1 MALREIWNVL
11 TLEGLRRRRPEVAVL
26 RLSGVIGGFGPL
38 RSGMSLAGLEPLIG
52 RAFALPRLKAVALV
66 INSPGGS
73 ASQLALI
80 AKRIRD
86 MAREKDVPL
95 LAFCDNVAASRGYWL
110 AWPAEEI
117 LVQTTSI
124 ERK

>member
-38 RSGMSLAGLEPLIG
+38 RSGMSLAGLEPLLE
-52 RAFALPRLKAVALV
+52 RDFALPRLQAVALV

-73 ASQLALI
+73 ASQSELI
-80 AKRIRD
+80 AKRIRHMD
-86 MAREKDVPL
+86 RGTDVPEL
-95 LAFCDNVAASRGYWL
+95 GGASCG
-110 AWPAEEI
+110 
-117 LVQTTSI
+117 
-124 ERK
+124 ER